1 MNTKHNTFASA
12 KEPQL
17 SLFPDP
23 VKETPESL
31 PDTVHQYFFIISP
44 PDAVKSKV
52 KSLKHKLNTA
62 VGLSDHNLHSVP
74 HISLMSFHTMWP
86 VNDRFMQVVQQLF
99 SEIHCFEVKL
109 HGYEHFVHGSS
120 SDTIYVKLSDSD
132 KIKLM
137 YQELHNLLG
146 LRVRSFV
153 PHLAI
158 AQTIPRANFG
168 KSFSIVKKHS
178 FDEEFVCE
186 TVTLLER
193 KLQHGVA
200 GKYRVLKEIK
210 LAA

>member
-1 MNTKHNTFASA
+1 MNAKHHPSASA
-12 KEPQL
+12 KDPQL

-23 VKETPESL
+23 VKETPEPL
-31 PDTVHQYFFIISP
+31 TDTVHQYFFIISP

-52 KSLKHKLNTA
+52 RSLKYKLNTA
-62 VGLSDHNLHSVP
+62 VGLSNYNMQSVP

-86 VNDRFMQVVQQLF
+86 VNDRFMGVIQQLF
-99 SEIHCFEVKL
+99 SSIRSFEVKL
-109 HGYEHFVHGSS
+109 HGYEHFVHGSA

-137 YQELHNLLG
+137 YQELHTLLG
-146 LRVRSFV
+146 LKVRSFV

-186 TVTLLER
+186 KVTLLER